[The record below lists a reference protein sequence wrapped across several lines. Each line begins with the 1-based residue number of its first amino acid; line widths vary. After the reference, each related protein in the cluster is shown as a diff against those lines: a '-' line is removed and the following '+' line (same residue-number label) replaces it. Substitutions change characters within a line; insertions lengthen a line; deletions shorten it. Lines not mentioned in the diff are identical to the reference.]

1 MRLNRKP
8 RLPAFLRIFLWVFV
22 VQLFLLNLS
31 AALYAYKF
39 THFYNGPVPATSSQN
54 VLDKTWKLFVGPRIY
69 KMPYIAEPAFTYKE
83 ITLKTADTISINA
96 WYSGADSINRCV
108 IFFHGVTA
116 NKSVLLHEAAQF
128 RQWGYNVLL
137 IDFRG
142 HGRSG
147 GKATSFGVKETDE
160 VEKAFQLARS
170 KGNKRII
177 LYGSSMGSMAVMKAV
192 ADNDVHPAAIIA
204 DMPPASLHEHLKA
217 RARVVGF
224 PSEPFAFFV
233 TLWMGI
239 ESGYKGFGHDV
250 CTYARK
256 INCPV
261 LLQWGDRD
269 EYVTKE
275 ETEAIYKSLGAS
287 QKKLVIYPNAGHS
300 SFAQADP
307 LLWNREVGGFIN
319 SL

>member
-22 VQLFLLNLS
+22 VQLFLLNIS

-39 THFYNGPVPATSSQN
+39 THFYSGPVPVSSSQN
-54 VLDKTWKLFVGPRIY
+54 ILDKTWKLFVGPRIY
-69 KMPYIAEPAFTYKE
+69 KMPYIEEPAFTYKE
-83 ITLKTADTISINA
+83 LLLKTSDNISINA
-96 WYSGADSINRCV
+96 WYSRADNADNCV

-116 NKSVLLHEAAQF
+116 NKTVLLHEAAQF
-128 RQWGYNVLL
+128 KQWGYNVLL

-142 HGRSG
+142 HGKSG

-160 VEKAFQLARS
+160 VEKAFQFAVS
-170 KGNKRII
+170 EGNKKIV
-177 LYGSSMGSMAVMKAV
+177 LYGSSMGSMAIMKAV
-192 ADNDVHPAAIIA
+192 ADNSVHPAAIIA

-239 ESGYKGFGHDV
+239 ERGYQGFSHNV
-250 CTYARK
+250 CAYAQK
-256 INCPV
+256 ISCPV
-261 LLQWGDRD
+261 LLQWGERD

-275 ETEAIYKSLGAS
+275 ETERIYKSLGTA
-287 QKKLVIYPNAGHS
+287 QKKLVVYAGAGHS

-307 LLWNREVGGFIN
+307 MQWSREVRGFTN